1 MWPDSYGDMITTIL
15 NELRLLSKTN
25 INIIHAVVRRNY
37 HHFEVIRAKPKMAAP
52 HGLQSDPGVQLLR
65 EHITPIPPIS
75 DPDFERQV
83 GNFISQLVTGDD
95 VRVVLIGDGS
105 HGTSEFYTA
114 RAMMTRRLIE
124 MHGFNIVAVEADWPD
139 AEAVDRYVR
148 HRPGPRAS
156 IDPATEAK
164 RAGREPAFMRF
175 PTCRLTSIPL
185 TEECE
190 Y

>member
-1 MWPDSYGDMITTIL
+1 
-15 NELRLLSKTN
+15 
-25 INIIHAVVRRNY
+25 
-37 HHFEVIRAKPKMAAP
+37 MAAP

-75 DPDFERQV
+75 DPDFERRV

-175 PTCRLTSIPL
+175 PTCRLTSIL
-185 TEECE
+185 
-190 Y
+190 